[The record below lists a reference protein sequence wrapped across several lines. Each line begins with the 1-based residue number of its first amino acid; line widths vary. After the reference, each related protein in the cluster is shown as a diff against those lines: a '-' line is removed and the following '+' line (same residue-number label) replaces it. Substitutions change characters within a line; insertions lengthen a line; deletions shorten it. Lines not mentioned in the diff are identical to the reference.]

1 MDLTFSE
8 IDNNDGGFPN
18 ESYAN
23 VNSDKYWEA
32 TPTPAPTKP
41 EKKRV
46 SFDDIMRNM
55 NLVVSKTGVLQS
67 IRPQEQQPQQQ
78 YQQQYQQQNQ
88 QQYQQQNQQQ
98 YQQQNQQQY
107 QQQNQQQYQQQNQQQ
122 YQQPSRPAQ
131 KQEPVDPSIKHS
143 YIYNKYFKDYQG
155 AAQPEPEI
163 KVPKTKEEYF
173 RMVAEERKRQI
184 EEKIRISQIKS
195 TKLMFTTNAGP
206 QSTVQASRN
215 TLRKLSFR

>member
-8 IDNNDGGFPN
+8 IDNNDGGYPN

-23 VNSDKYWEA
+23 INSDRYWEPP
-32 TPTPAPTKP
+32 PTPVQPAVKS

-67 IRPQEQQPQQQ
+67 IRQQPQDQQ
-78 YQQQYQQQNQ
+78 QNQQQQYPQQNQ

-98 YQQQNQQQY
+98 YQP
-107 QQQNQQQYQQQNQQQ
+107 
-122 YQQPSRPAQ
+122 QPNKAVQVQ
-131 KQEPVDPSIKHS
+131 KQNPLDPSVKHS
-143 YIYNKYFKDYQG
+143 YIYNKYFKDYQD
-155 AAQPEPEI
+155 AAPAEPEI

-173 RMVAEERKRQI
+173 RMVAEERRRQI

-195 TKLMFTTNAGP
+195 TKLMFTTNSGP
-206 QSTVQASRN
+206 QGTVQASKN

>member
-8 IDNNDGGFPN
+8 IDNNNGGGYPN

-23 VNSDKYWEA
+23 INSDRYWEA
-32 TPTPAPTKP
+32 PPTPIQPAVKP

-67 IRPQEQQPQQQ
+67 IRQQPQEQQQQNQ
-78 YQQQYQQQNQ
+78 QQQNQ
-88 QQYQQQNQQQ
+88 QQYQQQQYQQQQ
-98 YQQQNQQQY
+98 YQQQQY
-107 QQQNQQQYQQQNQQQ
+107 QQQQSN
-122 YQQPSRPAQ
+122 PAVQVQ
-131 KQEPVDPSIKHS
+131 KQNPLDPSVKHS
-143 YIYNKYFKDYQG
+143 YIYNKYFKDYQD
-155 AAQPEPEI
+155 AAPPEPEI

-173 RMVAEERKRQI
+173 RMVAEERKRQM

-206 QSTVQASRN
+206 QGTVQASRN

>member
-1 MDLTFSE
+1 MDLTFSD
-8 IDNNDGGFPN
+8 IDNNGGGFPN

-23 VNSDKYWEA
+23 INSDRYWDA
-32 TPTPAPTKP
+32 PQTPAPVKS

-67 IRPQEQQPQQQ
+67 LRPQQPEEQQQYPQHQQYPPQKPQQQ
-78 YQQQYQQQNQ
+78 QQYLP
-88 QQYQQQNQQQ
+88 
-98 YQQQNQQQY
+98 
-107 QQQNQQQYQQQNQQQ
+107 
-122 YQQPSRPAQ
+122 QPSHAAQ
-131 KQEPVDPSIKHS
+131 KQEPIDPSIKHS

-155 AAQPEPEI
+155 AAPAEPEI

-206 QSTVQASRN
+206 PTPVQASRN